1 MLPPTP
7 TAVGAVNPTP
17 QSPKQRPL
25 PVSLRVF
32 MDDEFLLP
40 RDRLEGGDEI
50 ARGSFGAVSKA
61 KLYGMAVCAKVCRG
75 AALLACPLAPFCVVA
90 PALGAGG
97 VDVTGPSCSRSA
109 ASYIFV

>member
-1 MLPPTP
+1 
-7 TAVGAVNPTP
+7 
-17 QSPKQRPL
+17 
-25 PVSLRVF
+25 

-40 RDRLEGGDEI
+40 SDRLEVGDEI

-75 AALLACPLAPFCVVA
+75 AALLAYPLATFFVVA

-97 VDVTGPSCSRSA
+97 GVDVTGTPCSRSA